1 MIRAMTVEGQET
13 ALEERR
19 VRDWAQ
25 GLEGAC
31 MQPGDA
37 GYEEARRVWNGMID
51 RHPALIVRA
60 ADVGDVVRAVDFG
73 RAHHL
78 LTAVRGGGHNV
89 AGHATGD
96 GCLVIDLSSM
106 KEVEVDPQSRTVRV
120 AGGATLGDVDPVTQ
134 QHGLA
139 IPFGVVSQTG
149 VAGLTLGG
157 GLGWLRSKYGL
168 TVDQLSAA
176 EVVTADGRVV
186 TASERENP
194 DLLWGLRGGGGNFGI
209 VTTFTYRAHP
219 VGPEVFFTAVF
230 HHGERA
236 VEALQRY
243 RAFNASAPDEV
254 STLASLGIFPEG
266 AEEFPEEVHGLSFV
280 AFIGLYAG
288 PVDEGA
294 RAMAPLREMSEP
306 LVDFS
311 GPTTYVQ
318 AQQFFDADYPAG
330 ELRYYWK
337 SLNLMALSDASIEGI
352 VAHARKQPS
361 PLSTTDLWPLR
372 GAVQRVPDEE
382 TAFYGRQ
389 ADLLL
394 NVEANWE
401 RPAADEA
408 NVRWARDAVADME
421 TFSDG
426 SRYLNFPG
434 FQEEGDAMMR
444 AAFGPGYERLVAL
457 KQAYDPDNF
466 FRLNQNVKPHE
477 A

>member
-1 MIRAMTVEGQET
+1 MLEEGETTVEDR
-13 ALEERR
+13 L
-19 VRDWAQ
+19 VRD
-25 GLEGAC
+25 LEASLHGEVLR
-31 MQPGDA
+31 PGDA
-37 GYEEARRVWNGMID
+37 GYDEARRVWNGMID
-51 RHPALIVRA
+51 RHPALIVRT
-60 ADVGDVVRAVDFG
+60 ADVEDVVRAVDFG
-73 RAHHL
+73 RTHHL

-96 GCLVIDLSSM
+96 GCLVIDLSPM
-106 KEVEVDPQSRTVRV
+106 KEVEVDPQDRVVCV
-120 AGGATLGDVDPVTQ
+120 AGGATLGDVDPITQ

-139 IPFGVVSQTG
+139 VPFGVVSQTG

-157 GLGWLRSKYGL
+157 GLGWLRSKHGL
-168 TVDQLSAA
+168 TVDSFIEA

-230 HHGERA
+230 HHGDQA

-266 AEEFPEEVHGLSFV
+266 AEEFPEEVHSLPFV

-288 PVDEGA
+288 PVDEG
-294 RAMAPLREMSEP
+294 RRVLAPLRELSEP

-337 SLNLMALSDASIEGI
+337 SLNLMALSDAAIERI

-361 PLSTTDLWPLR
+361 PLSTTDLWPIR
-372 GAVQRVPDEE
+372 GAVKRVPDEE

-401 RPAADEA
+401 QPAADEA
-408 NVRWARDAVADME
+408 NVRWARDAVAAME
-421 TFSDG
+421 TYSDG

-457 KQAYDPDNF
+457 KQTYDPANF
-466 FRLNQNVKPHE
+466 FRLNQNIKPHLP
-477 A
+477 